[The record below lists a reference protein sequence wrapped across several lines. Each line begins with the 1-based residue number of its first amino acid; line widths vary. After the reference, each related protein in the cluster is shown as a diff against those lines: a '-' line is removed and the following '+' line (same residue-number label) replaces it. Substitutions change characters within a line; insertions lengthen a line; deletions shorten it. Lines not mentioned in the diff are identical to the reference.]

1 MAGTA
6 LAPATGLAPS
16 TRRRAE
22 VGPLHHVD
30 VVLVLLPVAIAA
42 LGMLMI
48 YSSTRTRL
56 ASQGISTL
64 YYVQRQGLAFG
75 LGLLAM
81 VLVMAVDYRRV
92 RDLYPLVYL
101 VALPLLAGVLLL
113 GASRRGAQAWFQVG
127 PLQFQPSEL
136 AKVAVVVVVAG
147 YLHQHRG
154 DLDAWRLAVTLALA
168 GAVVT
173 LVLLQN
179 DLGTALVC
187 VGAVGA
193 MLVVAGIRPVHLA
206 VLALL
211 AGTAI
216 AGAAASGYF
225 EGYRLDRVTS
235 FLDQQEATRESSPAE
250 WNLEQSKTAI
260 GAGGVTGAGLFNG
273 TQTKLSYVPEQHTDF
288 IFTVVGEELG
298 FVGGAT
304 ILALYG
310 LLVWRMWRT
319 ALLSSDTFGTLVCIG
334 VLALTTFAVFE
345 NVGMTMGIMPI
356 TGIPL
361 PFMSY
366 GGSALI
372 AAFAG
377 IGLVAN
383 VHMRRFS

>member
-1 MAGTA
+1 
-6 LAPATGLAPS
+6 
-16 TRRRAE
+16 
-22 VGPLHHVD
+22 
-30 VVLVLLPVAIAA
+30 
-42 LGMLMI
+42 MLMI

-56 ASQGISTL
+56 TSQGLSSL
-64 YYVQRQGLAFG
+64 YYVQRQGLALV
-75 LGLLAM
+75 LGVIVMTLAM
-81 VLVMAVDYRRV
+81 TIDYRRL
-92 RDLYPLVYL
+92 RDLYPLVY
-101 VALPLLAGVLLL
+101 VAVLPLLAGVLLL
-113 GASRRGAQAWFQVG
+113 GASRRGAQAWFQLG

-168 GAVVT
+168 GVAVS

-193 MLVVAGIRPVHLA
+193 ILVVAGIRPVHLA

-235 FLDQQEATRESSPAE
+235 FLDQQEATRESG

-288 IFTVVGEELG
+288 IFSVVGEELG

-304 ILALYG
+304 VLALYA

-319 ALLSSDTFGTLVCIG
+319 ALLSSDHFGTLVCIG

-377 IGLVAN
+377 VGLVAN